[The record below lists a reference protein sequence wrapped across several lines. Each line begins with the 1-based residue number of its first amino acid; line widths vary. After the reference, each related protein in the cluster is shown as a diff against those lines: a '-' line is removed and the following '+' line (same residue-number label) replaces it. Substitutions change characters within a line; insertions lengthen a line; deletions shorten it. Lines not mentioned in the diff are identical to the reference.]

1 MINSRNLLNKLKH
14 IKIAIVFM
22 LFVSISYAQQLPIFT
37 QYLFN
42 KYVFNPAFTG
52 TEDNFS
58 ATANYRYQWQ
68 GVTDAPRTYVLSV
81 HGPHKYK
88 SFGLGGALY
97 TDVTGPVSKTGM
109 YLSYAYNFKATR
121 YTKISFGLSGGMMQ
135 YRVDGTKIT
144 LAEPG
149 DITLANSLMA
159 KIVPD
164 FGFGGVWYNDDFY
177 LGLSVPQFIQTKLD
191 FTDDNQQTLSQIKS
205 HLYLNGGYTF
215 TLNNDF
221 SIEPS
226 TMIRISSGVIPQCDF
241 ATKLIFQTNYYLGA
255 MVRTQDALALITG
268 YMTPNGK
275 FNFGYAYDV
284 TIGNLG
290 AYSNGSHELMIKAAF
305 GDIKQKR
312 PTRARKGKRRMS
324 KMERLER
331 KLKNIENRD
340 KDNQSGENSGG
351 ENNETKDGGMDYYDD
366 TKKDQTEETNTQE
379 SDDEKSI
386 EQRIEEVERED
397 RELRAKVRELRDDA
411 ESQGYGSPNDSNYPR
426 RQEYIEALD
435 KIKDVYR
442 KKKELDGM
450 LD

>member
-1 MINSRNLLNKLKH
+1 MILLVASVSR
-14 IKIAIVFM
+14 
-22 LFVSISYAQQLPIFT
+22 AQQLPIFT

-97 TDVTGPVSKTGM
+97 TDVTGPTSKTGM
-109 YLSYAYNFKATR
+109 YLSYAYNFKATD

-149 DITLANSLMA
+149 DITLANTLMN
-159 KIVPD
+159 KIIPD
-164 FGFGGVWYNDDFY
+164 FGFGGVWYSDDFF
-177 LGLSVPQFIQTKLD
+177 LGVSVPQFIQTKLD
-191 FTDDNQQTLSQIKS
+191 FTDDSKQTLSQLTS
-205 HLYLNGGYTF
+205 HLYVNGGYNF
-215 TLNNDF
+215 IINDDF

-226 TMIRISSGVIPQCDF
+226 TMIRMSSGVIPQFDF

-255 MVRTQDALALITG
+255 MARTQDAFALITG

-284 TIGNLG
+284 TVGRLG
-290 AYSNGSHELMIKAAF
+290 AYSNGSHELMIKATF

-312 PTRARKGKRRMS
+312 PARKRKRRGS
-324 KMERLER
+324 KMERLEW
-331 KLKNIENRD
+331 KLKNLENQENGGSIEEE
-340 KDNQSGENSGG
+340 S
-351 ENNETKDGGMDYYDD
+351 NETQDGDMDYYDD
-366 TKKDQTEETNTQE
+366 TKKDQTTETNTEE
-379 SDDEKSI
+379 SDDSKTLGE
-386 EQRIEEVERED
+386 RIEEVERED
-397 RELRAKVRELRDDA
+397 RALRAKVRALRDDA
-411 ESQGYGSPNDSNYPR
+411 ESQGYGSPNDTGYPR
-426 RQEYIEALD
+426 RQEYLEALE
-435 KIKDVYR
+435 KIKAIYR